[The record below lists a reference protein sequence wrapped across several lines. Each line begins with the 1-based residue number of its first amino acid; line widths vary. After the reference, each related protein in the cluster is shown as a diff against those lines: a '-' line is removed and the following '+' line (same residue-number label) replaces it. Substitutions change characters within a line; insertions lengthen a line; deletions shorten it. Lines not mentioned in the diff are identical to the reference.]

1 MGCGYLAKSLV
12 QRGLVAKLVLLNV
25 TSKGP
30 PSFSPG
36 VHCCNAPPIFCHL
49 FFKTLHLSKCQD
61 KEPLGLR
68 DDHPYYLVERL
79 FPRRTGRSSVWYKGW
94 PVPRKPQSH
103 YSLAP
108 TTDQAC
114 DMEGKVIIRKNIL
127 WGYVL
132 KLRLRKGK
140 TT

>member
-1 MGCGYLAKSLV
+1 MATKPSPWSREDLLLSSSCSTSRPRVHPLSHLASTITMLRPYSEK
-12 QRGLVAKLVLLNV
+12 
-25 TSKGP
+25 
-30 PSFSPG
+30 
-36 VHCCNAPPIFCHL
+36 
-49 FFKTLHLSKCQD
+49 FFITLHLSKCQD

-114 DMEGKVIIRKNIL
+114 DMEGKVIIRKIIL

-132 KLRLRKGK
+132 KLRLRKGR